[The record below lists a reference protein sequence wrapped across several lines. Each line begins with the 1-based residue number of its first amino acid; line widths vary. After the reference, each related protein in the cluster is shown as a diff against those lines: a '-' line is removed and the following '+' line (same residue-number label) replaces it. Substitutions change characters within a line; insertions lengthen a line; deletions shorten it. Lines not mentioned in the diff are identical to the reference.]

1 MWSDAKSKWCCY
13 NQQPPPRLQDHAVCL
28 CAGTVRLSPVSGV
41 IALDCCPRRSSE
53 PPRCGL
59 AFLLARAM
67 WLFLGLV
74 HWQ

>member
-1 MWSDAKSKWCCY
+1 MVGCEVEVVLL
-13 NQQPPPRLQDHAVCL
+13 QPAAPPRLQDHAVCL